1 MRGVSA
7 YYRRVVDDELDELL
21 PHLAAVSL
29 DGARGVGKTT
39 TALQRAG
46 TVFRLDDPGT
56 LEIVAADPKR
66 LARGAEPIVVDEWQ
80 RYPPSWD
87 IVRRAVDEDPRPGRF
102 ILTGSAAP
110 VDRPA
115 HSGAG
120 RIVSVRMRPLALSE
134 RWPGRRPFRPPTVSL
149 SELAAGG
156 RPDVGGETAAGL
168 EDYTAEIAGGGF
180 PGLRGLSGR
189 ARRAALRGYVDR
201 LIEADVV
208 EAGRRVRSREALR
221 RWMTAYAA
229 AVSTAAS
236 YEKIR
241 GAATSGHGGKPNRKA
256 AAPYIDALERLWMID
271 PVPAWTPAGSRFTK
285 LAGGPKHHLADPA
298 LAVTLLGLGVEAL
311 LGGSPAGPPI
321 PRDGTLLGAL
331 FESMA
336 ALNLRVYAQA
346 CESGVRHLRK
356 RGGQREVD
364 FVVVRPDDRVIAVEV
379 KLSQSVNDRDVRHLR
394 WLSGVLG
401 DDLLDALVINT
412 GAAAYRRADGIAV
425 VPAALLGP

>member
-1 MRGVSA
+1 MSA
-7 YYRRVVDDELDELL
+7 YCRRVVDDELDELL
-21 PHLAAVSL
+21 PHLPAVSL

-46 TVFRLDDPGT
+46 AVFRLDDPGT
-56 LEIVAADPKR
+56 LEIVTADPKR

-110 VDRPA
+110 ADRPT

-134 RWPGRRPFRPPTVSL
+134 RWAGRSLLPPTVSL

-156 RPDVGGETAAGL
+156 RPDVDGETEAGL
-168 EDYTAEIAGGGF
+168 EDYAAEIAGGGF
-180 PGLRGLSGR
+180 PGLRDLSGR

-201 LIEADVV
+201 LIEADFV
-208 EAGRRVRSREALR
+208 EAGRRVRNREALL

-229 AVSTAAS
+229 ATSTTAS

-241 GAATSGHGGKPNRKA
+241 GAAAGGHGDKPNRKA
-256 AAPYIDALERLWMID
+256 AARYIDALERLWMID
-271 PVPAWTPAGSRFTK
+271 PVPAWTPARSRFTK
-285 LAGGPKHHLADPA
+285 LTGGPKHHLADPA
-298 LAVTLLGLGVEAL
+298 LAVTLLGLGVGAL

-321 PRDGTLLGAL
+321 PRGGTLLGAL
-331 FESMA
+331 FESLA

-346 CESGVRHLRK
+346 CEAGVRHLRK
-356 RGGQREVD
+356 RGAQREVD
-364 FVVVRPDDRVIAVEV
+364 FVVVRPDDRVVAVEV
-379 KLSQSVNDRDVRHLR
+379 KLSQSVDDRDVRHLR
-394 WLSGVLG
+394 WLSGELG
-401 DDLLDALVINT
+401 EDLLDAVVMTT